1 MPECLRARY
10 WHPENVWNY
19 IVIRKEILMNKKDI
33 LELKRRLKKKS
44 CTFTR
49 LGGCYVNVD
58 KEILLN
64 FNENFLNLEEEELY
78 KYLEIAGKVLSGTH
92 GNNLLELEFPNEEEV
107 PGGRQQSLMVLKE
120 SKLKN
125 EELLNTF
132 YRLII
137 DHYDYSGNYL
147 ILVYHDAY
155 DVMKHTSDKNALDE
169 SEEVYEYL
177 LCAVCPVTLSK
188 AGLGYLE
195 TENRIGPRVRDWV
208 VGVPDTGFIFPAF
221 TDRSTDIHAVMY
233 YTRDVKEPH
242 REFMEDILGCPA
254 KLTAAE
260 QKNTFHSI
268 VTAAIPDEHK
278 QEKVFMDIQETLND
292 IVEEQAI
299 LSERGQEPE
308 PIVLTAASIQDMLA
322 STGISEEIAAKI
334 ESSYSEKF
342 GDMPPIVD
350 HLLDNKLLAA
360 GQQKKKEQE
369 LMVEVQQLKDQLET
383 ARAEHTN
390 INAMVE
396 FATAESAVYEDN
408 SIMGDGDT
416 KNSDITADCPV
427 ILTVAPEKAEQITS
441 QTIDGHRYLLIPM
454 EENEQIRVNGITE
467 SY

>member
-1 MPECLRARY
+1 
-10 WHPENVWNY
+10 
-19 IVIRKEILMNKKDI
+19 MNKKDI
-33 LELKRRLKKKS
+33 LELKRRLKKKD

-58 KEILLN
+58 KEIQLT
-64 FNENFLNLEEEELY
+64 FNENFLNLEEEEFY
-78 KYLEIAGKVLSGTH
+78 KYLEIAGKTLSGAP
-92 GNNLLELEFPNEEEV
+92 GNNLLELEFPKDEEQ
-107 PGGRQQSLMVLKE
+107 PGGKQQFLMGLKE

-132 YRLII
+132 YQLII
-137 DHYDYSGNYL
+137 DHYDYPGNYL

-155 DVMKHTSDKNALDE
+155 DVMTRTSDNGELDE

-188 AGLGYLE
+188 AALGYLE

-208 VGVPDTGFIFPAF
+208 VNPPEAGFVFPAF

-233 YTRDVKEPH
+233 YTKDVKEPH

-254 KLTAAE
+254 RLTAAE
-260 QKNTFHSI
+260 QKNIFHSI
-268 VTAAIPDEHK
+268 VTSAIPDEHK

-299 LSERGQEPE
+299 LAERGQEPE

-322 STGISEEIAAKI
+322 STGVSEEISAKI
-334 ESSYSEKF
+334 ENSYSEKF
-342 GDMPPIVD
+342 GDMPPVVD
-350 HLLDNKLLAA
+350 HLLDSKLVAA

-369 LMVEVQQLKDQLET
+369 LMVEVQLLKDQLET
-383 ARAEHTN
+383 VRAGQ
-390 INAMVE
+390 NAGSE
-396 FATAESAVYEDN
+396 ASLLSEAASALEETAGADSNASVSLNAPEN
-408 SIMGDGDT
+408 T
-416 KNSDITADCPV
+416 LTADCPV
-427 ILTVAPEKAEQITS
+427 ILTVAPEKAEQITA

-454 EENEQIRVNGITE
+454 EENEQARVNGVTE
-467 SY
+467 SF